1 MSYHFSRKQGK
12 KFRNKVALPSIIL
25 VIFVLQG
32 SAVHVCAL
40 QLNAMAL
47 MPPLSRNF
55 LSLEPP
61 TQQHQHSPSVGAG
74 FRSQVQKILPRRTLS
89 DGAVT
94 IISQDL
100 PKLGAAASQ
109 LSKIFPCRI
118 PSDTTL
124 DSLKL
129 NNKVLDLKGDGLAGE
144 LHETFVRAWVEGGD
158 GEGEIISWLCD
169 WKCGF
174 ISTCFDEVAE
184 HEKSCP
190 RSHGCSARKDVSTL
204 RFQNTASAL
213 QRSESVDASQ
223 VKKKL

>member
-1 MSYHFSRKQGK
+1 M
-12 KFRNKVALPSIIL
+12 FRNKVALPSSIL
-25 VIFVLQG
+25 VIFVLQ
-32 SAVHVCAL
+32 VHVRAL
-40 QLNAMAL
+40 QLNAMA

-74 FRSQVQKILPRRTLS
+74 FRSQVQKIFPRRTLS

-94 IISQDL
+94 VITQDL

-129 NNKVLDLKGDGLAGE
+129 NQKVLELKENVLAGE
-144 LHETFVRAWVEGGD
+144 LHGAWVEGGD
-158 GEGEIISWLCD
+158 GEEKLIRWLCD
-169 WKCGF
+169 WNCGF

-184 HEKSCP
+184 HEKSC
-190 RSHGCSARKDVSTL
+190 SAREDVSSL
-204 RFQNTASAL
+204 HFQNTASAL
-213 QRSESVDASQ
+213 
-223 VKKKL
+223 